1 MKKDYAGLLRFLGM
15 AVLIGGGTLLALGFL
30 EEKFAFYP
38 SRAIEIT
45 PDAVGLRHEEVR
57 LEAADGQRIAGW
69 WLPAAEPLA
78 TVLFLHGNAGNIS
91 HRLHHLM
98 LLHAA
103 DLSVLIIDY
112 RGYGE
117 SSGSPTEEG
126 LYLDADAAW
135 EHLTES
141 KGIDPARIAL
151 YGESIGCVPALHL
164 AREIRRAGRPDPGAL
179 VLEGAFT
186 SALEMGRR
194 VFPFLPLRLI
204 LSMKMDNLSTV
215 AEVDAPMLFIHGS
228 NDEIVPIRMARRVFD
243 ASPARLK
250 EFHEVRGGMHNT
262 IWMIAGNEIQQA
274 IRAFLVK
281 ALERS

>member
-1 MKKDYAGLLRFLGM
+1 VKKDYAGLLRFLGA
-15 AVLIGGGTLLALGFL
+15 AVLIGGGALLALGFL

-38 SRAIEIT
+38 SRAIEMT
-45 PDAVGLRHEEVR
+45 PDALGLRHEEVR
-57 LEAADGQRIAGW
+57 LDTADGQRIAGW

-98 LLHAA
+98 LLHGA

-117 SSGSPTEEG
+117 SSGSPSEEG
-126 LYLDADAAW
+126 LYLDTDAAW
-135 EHLTES
+135 KHLTGT
-141 KGIDPARIAL
+141 KGIDPGRIVL

-164 AREIRRAGRPDPGAL
+164 ARKIRRAGRPHPGAL
-179 VLEGAFT
+179 VLEGVFT

-194 VFPFLPLRLI
+194 VFPFLPIRLI
-204 LSMKMDNLSTV
+204 LSMKMDNLSAV
-215 AEVDAPMLFIHGS
+215 AEVDAPTLFLHGS
-228 NDEIVPIRMARRVFD
+228 DDEIVPIRMARRVFD

-250 EFHEVRGGMHNT
+250 EFYEVPGGMHNT
-262 IWMIAGNEIQQA
+262 VWMIAGTEITDA
-274 IRAFLVK
+274 IRAFLVR
-281 ALERS
+281 ALDRS